1 VTTMHGGT
9 VEGGPVHEG
18 ETDMDEAETRHEQRL
33 LQAFV
38 MLADSL
44 VTGFDVVGVL
54 TDLSDACVDLLDAD
68 AAGLMVVDQ
77 RGQLQMMAGSSEQT
91 RFLELLQLQTDD
103 GPCVEC
109 FRTQAPV
116 EAEDGATMAERWP
129 EFAAAA
135 AEAGYHSIVS
145 VPMRLRDQTIGA
157 LNLLRSRIGTMPD
170 SDKRIAQALADV
182 ATIAILQ
189 HRRVIRTEE
198 VTNQLQGA
206 LNTRIII
213 EQAKG
218 LLAERESVELD
229 VAFSMLRDYARPR
242 GERLADV
249 ARAFVE
255 GRIDVDTL
263 QSARSR
269 SEKAHG

>member
-1 VTTMHGGT
+1 
-9 VEGGPVHEG
+9 
-18 ETDMDEAETRHEQRL
+18 MDGKESPHEQRL

-91 RFLELLQLQTDD
+91 RFLELLQLQTDE

-109 FRTQAPV
+109 FRTQAQV
-116 EAEDGATMAERWP
+116 EAEDGAAMAQRWP

-157 LNLLRSRIGTMPD
+157 LNLLRNATGTMPD

-198 VTNQLQGA
+198 VTTQLQGA
-206 LNTRIII
+206 LNTRVII

-218 LLAERESVELD
+218 LLAERESVDLD
-229 VAFSMLRDYARPR
+229 AAFSMLRDYARPR

-249 ARAFVE
+249 ARAFVD
-255 GRIDVDTL
+255 GQIDVDTL
-263 QSARSR
+263 QSAHSR
-269 SEKAHG
+269 SEQQRRR

>member
-1 VTTMHGGT
+1 
-9 VEGGPVHEG
+9 
-18 ETDMDEAETRHEQRL
+18 MDEDETRHEQRL
-33 LQAFV
+33 LRAFV

-54 TDLSDACVDLLDAD
+54 TDLSDACVDLLEAD

-77 RGQLQMMAGSSEQT
+77 RGQLQTMAASSEQT
-91 RFLELLQLQTDD
+91 RLLELLQLQTDD

-109 FRTQAPV
+109 YRTRAPV
-116 EAEDGATMAERWP
+116 EVEDDSAMAARWP

-157 LNLLRSRIGTMPD
+157 LNLLRQRTGAMPD
-170 SDKRIAQALADV
+170 SDKRVAQALADV

-189 HRRVIRTEE
+189 HRRVIRNEE
-198 VTNQLQGA
+198 VTTQLQGA

-218 LLAERESVELD
+218 LLAERESIELD
-229 VAFSMLRDYARPR
+229 AAFNLLRDYARPR

-263 QSARSR
+263 RSARAR
-269 SEKAHG
+269 SEQPRR

>member
-1 VTTMHGGT
+1 
-9 VEGGPVHEG
+9 
-18 ETDMDEAETRHEQRL
+18 MDEDETRHEQRL
-33 LQAFV
+33 LRAFV

-54 TDLSDACVDLLDAD
+54 TDLSDACVDLLEAD

-77 RGQLQMMAGSSEQT
+77 RGQLQMMAASSEQT
-91 RFLELLQLQTDD
+91 RLLELLQLQTDE

-109 FRTQAPV
+109 YRIQAPV
-116 EAEDGATMAERWP
+116 EVHDGAEMAARWP
-129 EFAAAA
+129 DFAAAA
-135 AEAGYHSIVS
+135 AEAGYQSIVS
-145 VPMRLRDQTIGA
+145 MPMRLRDQTIGA
-157 LNLLRSRIGTMPD
+157 LNLLRNGTGTMPD

-198 VTNQLQGA
+198 VTTQLQGA

-229 VAFSMLRDYARPR
+229 EAFNLLRGYARPR

-255 GRIDVDTL
+255 GKIDVSTL
-263 QSARSR
+263 RSTVSPSSDR
-269 SEKAHG
+269 KRG

>member
-1 VTTMHGGT
+1 MD
-9 VEGGPVHEG
+9 EGGASHE
-18 ETDMDEAETRHEQRL
+18 ERL
-33 LQAFV
+33 LRAFV

-44 VTGFDVVGVL
+44 VSGFDVVGVL

-77 RGQLQMMAGSSEQT
+77 RGQLQMMAASSEET
-91 RFLELLQLQTDD
+91 RLLELLQLHTDE
-103 GPCVEC
+103 GPCVDC
-109 FRTQAPV
+109 YRTQEPV
-116 EAEDGATMAERWP
+116 EAKDDEAMAERWP
-129 EFAAAA
+129 KFAKAAGA
-135 AEAGYHSIVS
+135 TGYHSVFS

-157 LNLLRSRIGTMPD
+157 LNLLRNVTGTMPD
-170 SDKRIAQALADV
+170 SDKRIVQALADV

-198 VTNQLQGA
+198 VTTQLQGA

-229 VAFSMLRDYARPR
+229 TAFTMLRDYARPR

-249 ARAFVE
+249 ARAVVE
-255 GRIDVDTL
+255 GRIDVETL
-263 QSARSR
+263 RSSRARSEQTR
-269 SEKAHG
+269 R

>member
-1 VTTMHGGT
+1 
-9 VEGGPVHEG
+9 
-18 ETDMDEAETRHEQRL
+18 MDEDETRHEQRL
-33 LQAFV
+33 LRAFV

-77 RGQLQMMAGSSEQT
+77 RGQLQMMAASSEQT
-91 RFLELLQLQTDD
+91 RLLELLQLQTDD

-109 FRTQAPV
+109 YRTRAPV
-116 EAEDGATMAERWP
+116 EVEDDSAMAARWP
-129 EFAAAA
+129 EFATAA

-157 LNLLRSRIGTMPD
+157 LNLLRQSTGSMPD
-170 SDKRIAQALADV
+170 SDKRVAQALADV

-189 HRRVIRTEE
+189 HRRVIRNEE
-198 VTNQLQGA
+198 VTTQLQGA

-218 LLAERESVELD
+218 LLAERESIELD
-229 VAFSMLRDYARPR
+229 EAFNLLRDYARPR
-242 GERLADV
+242 GERLAEV

-255 GRIDVDTL
+255 GGIDVDTL
-263 QSARSR
+263 RSARAR
-269 SEKAHG
+269 SEQPRRSSATEAR

>member
-1 VTTMHGGT
+1 
-9 VEGGPVHEG
+9 
-18 ETDMDEAETRHEQRL
+18 MDEAETRHEQRL
-33 LQAFV
+33 LRAFV

-77 RGQLQMMAGSSEQT
+77 LGQLQMMAASSEQT
-91 RFLELLQLQTDD
+91 RLLELLQLQTDE

-109 FRTQAPV
+109 FRTQSPV
-116 EAEDGATMAERWP
+116 EVKDDAAMAERWP
-129 EFAAAA
+129 QFAAAA
-135 AEAGYHSIVS
+135 VESGYHSIFS

-157 LNLLRSRIGTMPD
+157 LNLLRYDAGTMPD

-198 VTNQLQGA
+198 VTTQLQGA

-218 LLAERESVELD
+218 LLAERESIELD
-229 VAFSMLRDYARPR
+229 DAFTMLRTYARPR

-249 ARAFVE
+249 ARAFAE

-263 QSARSR
+263 RSTHARSEPSR
-269 SEKAHG
+269 G